1 MLFRLLLLLAA
12 ASSPCLGVVRQTG
25 NLITSSDLYLLE
37 VGLPNSL
44 YCQLPDLTQRVEECK
59 SVFDFS
65 EKIPFKNS
73 NDTSKSLMA
82 AIFFL

>member
-59 SVFDFS
+59 SVF
-65 EKIPFKNS
+65 
-73 NDTSKSLMA
+73 
-82 AIFFL
+82 